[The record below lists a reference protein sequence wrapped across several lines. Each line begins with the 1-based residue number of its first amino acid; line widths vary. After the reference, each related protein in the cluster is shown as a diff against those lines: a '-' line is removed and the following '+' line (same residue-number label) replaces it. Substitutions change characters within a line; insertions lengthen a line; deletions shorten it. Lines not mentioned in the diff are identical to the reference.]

1 MWYPRT
7 LVPRIWFQL
16 RLVVDIDQE
25 HAQVPA
31 ASSLSGLEQRLC
43 PAGEDVDGR
52 VPVLLLDVAGCD
64 DAELLMGFVVL
75 ALCDP
80 AIMSGRVFPIRFG
93 VCYTDFSCCLAIV
106 FSILDDMMLGSL
118 WGGEEWGFLSLLG
131 TSSAFTLR

>member
-1 MWYPRT
+1 MCYPRT

-16 RLVVDIDQE
+16 RLVVDIDQV

-31 ASSLSGLEQRLC
+31 ASSLSGLEQRLRS
-43 PAGEDVDGR
+43 AGEDVDGC

-75 ALCDP
+75 ALCDS
-80 AIMSGRVFPIRFG
+80 AMMSGGMFPLRCG

-106 FSILDDMMLGSL
+106 FSILDDMMLGVL
-118 WGGEEWGFLSLLG
+118 
-131 TSSAFTLR
+131 